1 VVHDRIRVEA
11 SVLPRYF
18 NHSSFASLRRQLNYF
33 SFVRLGK
40 GRQRE
45 STYINEG
52 VIRLDDILTLKRRPA
67 GAPSLPSE
75 EGGGSSAESTKERTA
90 VSLSSSSSVSSAA
103 PHKPHNYVD
112 SIVPVVH
119 LPSRSASSK
128 GGSAKKTKRVKHPKK
143 AARQEFHQYPSD
155 INDNQ
160 QAPSFVSE
168 DEQSQDKVQKCTTSL
183 ALDLTQSPADR
194 ELLEGCSAL
203 LGLSGKNTWR

>member
-52 VIRLDDILTLKRRPA
+52 VIALDDILTLKRRPA

-75 EGGGSSAESTKERTA
+75 EGGSSTAESTKERTA
-90 VSLSSSSSVSSAA
+90 VSLSSSSSVSSSSKAA
-103 PHKPHNYVD
+103 AHNYVD

-119 LPSRSASSK
+119 LPSRPSSSK
-128 GGSAKKTKRVKHPKK
+128 GGGSAKKTKRVKHPKK
-143 AARQEFHQYPSD
+143 SAAARHDFHQYPSD
-155 INDNQ
+155 SPH
-160 QAPSFVSE
+160 APSFVSE
-168 DEQSQDKVQKCTTSL
+168 DEQSQDKVQKLGSL
-183 ALDLTQSPADR
+183 ALDLTHSPADQ

-203 LGLSGKNTWR
+203 LGLSGKSTWR